1 MSIYLRNVFRFLL
14 LVLIQVLL
22 LNKIPLRWWATPG
35 GIPPYTPYI
44 YPLFILVL
52 PFATPV
58 WFLLIAGFAMGVTI
72 DSFMDTG
79 GIHAAACVLMAFLRT
94 NVLTA
99 LLPKRISEYQSMS
112 PSIKS
117 MGWTPFLTYSAIL
130 LAIHHIF
137 FYSIEIWGF
146 QSIGYLLVKI
156 IISLVTSLIFVI
168 LYSLFFSSSINTV
181 YYEK

>member
-1 MSIYLRNVFRFLL
+1 MSIYLRNVFRFIL

-22 LNKIPLRWWATPG
+22 LNKIPLRWWSTPG

-52 PFATPV
+52 PLSTPV
-58 WFLLIAGFAMGVTI
+58 WFLLISSFAMGATI
-72 DSFMDTG
+72 DTFMDTG

-99 LLPKRISEYQSMS
+99 LLPKRLSEYPNMS
-112 PSIKS
+112 PNVKS
-117 MGWTPFLTYSAIL
+117 LGWTPFLTYSAIL
-130 LAIHHIF
+130 LAIHHVL
-137 FYSIEIWGF
+137 FYIIEIWGF
-146 QSIGYLLVKI
+146 QSIGYLLLKI
-156 IISLVTSLIFVI
+156 IISLLTSLIFVTI
-168 LYSLFFSSSINTV
+168 YSLFFSSSLNTV